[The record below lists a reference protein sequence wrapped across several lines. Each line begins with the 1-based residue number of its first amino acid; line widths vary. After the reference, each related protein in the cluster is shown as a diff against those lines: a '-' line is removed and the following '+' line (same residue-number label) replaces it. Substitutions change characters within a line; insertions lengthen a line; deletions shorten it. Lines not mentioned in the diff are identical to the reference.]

1 MKDAPMRTFRT
12 LSRRAAAVALAGTL
26 AFGVAACSSDDTT
39 DDGAATDVATD
50 DSMLEEP
57 ASTDG

>member
-1 MKDAPMRTFRT
+1 MRTFRT